1 MHMYLE
7 RIEMTGFKSFADKT
21 VIEFDRGMTAVVGP
35 NGSGKSNLSEAIRWV
50 LGEQS
55 VKSLRG
61 NRMEDVIFNGTQNR
75 KPVNLAKVTLVLNNE
90 DRYLDYDFSE
100 ISITRS
106 YNRNGESQYFINK
119 ESVRLKDIV
128 DMLLDSGLGKNSFSM
143 ISQGKVETIF
153 LNKPEERRSI
163 FEEAAGVQK
172 YQYRKNE
179 AERKLLRS
187 TDHLSRVK
195 DIIHEIEG
203 QLKPLK
209 GQREAAL
216 MYQEKKESLRQLEIS
231 LYTYQ
236 IEKYRL
242 EWRQAEKDLKI
253 LNQKMT
259 DLEKEQADL
268 TEQLTTNKAELDVLN
283 EKIDTQSDAYQ
294 QEAQEVERLKARQQM
309 IEQQIKFNEISQN
322 DKQSAY
328 EEQLAQQADTKQTIK
343 ALTEN
348 RSELGAAL
356 KEMRQKLEQAEQ
368 DKQALSGLDAE
379 QIEEVRSQLIDWY
392 QQETSA
398 NNRIQQHQQ
407 ALQQQADRMS
417 QSQIQLEQVSQ
428 QLAETSL
435 TYEAAKVEVDADQLE
450 QSIQRQQF
458 NQLLEQVQLTR
469 QKREQQQQQLFQQE
483 RETQTLDSKLTHLQQ
498 LQESYSGYYAGVRSV
513 MTQSKKIAGIIGPV
527 ANLIE
532 VAPEYQ
538 LAIDTALG
546 GSLQHIVVTDDR
558 AAKEA
563 IQYLKQNQAGR
574 ATFLPQ
580 PHIKSRSLSQ
590 SVAQQAER
598 MEGFVGIGH
607 QLVKTDNSN
616 QAIVANLLGT
626 TVIMAK
632 LDDANRLAR
641 QLNHSVKI
649 VTLEGEVLMPGG
661 SISGGRNRQQQSS
674 MLARQNEIKTVK
686 LQLITAQTKL
696 QELDKAWK
704 TSQSDEQSYQQQV
717 DTQREA
723 LNQQQTHGQQLQQ
736 KVYQLEQQLKQFQT
750 QELIVQDELTQSQ
763 ELQNE
768 SISALSQAE
777 SDQNTA
783 KAAIEST
790 TQLLEQHSLSQEERQ
805 RQLQILEQ
813 KLSQLKT
820 DVAVK
825 ELEQK
830 QVVSQLSASEEQLNG
845 ITQFLNHYQ
854 TNQSHEQLT
863 LFDLQEEFE
872 ELTKEQ
878 ATASERVIQLK
889 ESLTTFRERRQTL
902 NDSIRKQDQLEREQA
917 LSLQQTFQKQANLTA
932 QVEKFEVLI
941 DNQLEYL
948 NEEYQLSYEAAIDL
962 ARPIDSVKQINQTV
976 KQLKRDINQLGPI
989 NLASIEDYDLLNE
1002 RYLHLSEQ
1010 QDDLLTAMSQLK
1022 ETMNEMDSEVIKRFG
1037 ETFQIINKQFQ
1048 LTFRKLFGG
1057 GNASLQLTDPKDL
1070 LMTGVDIVAQPP
1082 GKKKQNLALLS
1093 GGERAFTAIALL
1105 FAILETKPVPFCVL
1119 DEVEAAL
1126 DEANVYRYGEY
1137 LQSFTENT
1145 QFIVIT
1151 HRKGTME
1158 HADVLYGVTME
1169 QSGISKLASVKLSQ
1183 MPEA

>member
-1 MHMYLE
+1 MYMYLE

-55 VKSLRG
+55 AKSLRG
-61 NRMEDVIFNGTQNR
+61 SRMEDVIFNGTQDR

-100 ISITRS
+100 ISLTRS

-128 DMLLDSGLGKNSFSM
+128 DLLLDSGLGKNSFSM

-179 AERKLLRS
+179 AERKLVKS

-203 QLKPLK
+203 QLKPLRE
-209 GQREAAL
+209 QREAAL
-216 MYQEKKESLRQLEIS
+216 LYQEKKESLRQLEIS

-236 IEKYRL
+236 IEQYRQ
-242 EWRQAEKDLKI
+242 EWRQAEANLKE
-253 LNQKMT
+253 LTQLMT
-259 DLEKEQADL
+259 QLEAEQVVLTQQLAAD
-268 TEQLTTNKAELDVLN
+268 KAELDLLN
-283 EKIDTQSDAYQ
+283 DKIDAQSDDYQ
-294 QEAQEVERLKARQQM
+294 LEAQEVERLKARQQM

-328 EEQLAQQADTKQTIK
+328 KEQLAQQSDTQQMIE
-343 ALTEN
+343 ALTTDRE
-348 RSELGAAL
+348 ELTTTL
-356 KEMRQKLEQAEQ
+356 KAMRRELQQVEQ

-379 QIEEVRSQLIDWY
+379 QIEEIRSQLIDWY
-392 QQETSA
+392 QKETSA

-407 ALQQQADRMS
+407 ALEQQAVRMNHS
-417 QSQIQLEQVSQ
+417 QFQLEQITQ
-428 QLAETSL
+428 QLTETSES
-435 TYEAAKVEVDADQLE
+435 YGIAKDELDSYQLE
-450 QSIQRQQF
+450 QSTQRQQF

-483 RETQTLDSKLTHLQQ
+483 RETQTLDSKFSHLQQ
-498 LQESYSGYYAGVRSV
+498 LQENYSGYYAGVRAV
-513 MTQSKKIAGIIGPV
+513 MTQSKKIAGIVGPV

-546 GSLQHIVVTDDR
+546 GSLQHIVVKDDR
-558 AAKEA
+558 AAKQA

-580 PHIKSRSLSQ
+580 PHIKPRSLSH
-590 SVAQQAER
+590 SVTQQAER
-598 MEGFVGIGH
+598 MAGFVGIGH
-607 QLVKTDNSN
+607 QLVNTDDVN

-626 TVIMAK
+626 TVIMAN

-674 MLARQNEIKTVK
+674 MLSRQNEIKEVK
-686 LQLITAQTKL
+686 QQLTAAQTKL
-696 QELDKAWK
+696 RQLDQAWQ
-704 TSQSDEQSYQQQV
+704 TSQRDEQSYQQQV
-717 DTQREA
+717 DTQREV
-723 LNQQQTHGQQLQQ
+723 LNQQQTRIQQLQQ
-736 KVYQLEQQLKQFQT
+736 KVYQLEQQFKQYQT
-750 QELIVQDELTQSQ
+750 QELIARDELDQSQ
-763 ELQNE
+763 ELQDE
-768 SISALSQAE
+768 STTALAQAE
-777 SDQNTA
+777 LDQRA
-783 KAAIEST
+783 AQEAIETT
-790 TQLLEQHSLSQEERQ
+790 TQLLEQHNLSQEERQ
-805 RQLQILEQ
+805 RQLQKLEQ
-813 KLSQLKT
+813 TLNQLKT

-830 QVVSQLSASEEQLNG
+830 QIISQLSMSEEQLAG
-845 ITQFLNHYQ
+845 ITQFLQQYQ
-854 TNQSHEQLT
+854 TNQSQELSN
-863 LFDLQEEFE
+863 LSDLKQEFE
-872 ELTKEQ
+872 ALIEAQ
-878 ATASERVIQLK
+878 DTASKQVTQLK
-889 ESLTTFRERRQTL
+889 QALTEYRERRQIL
-902 NDSIRKQDQLEREQA
+902 NDTIREQEQLERKQA
-917 LSLQQTFQKQANLTA
+917 QTLQQTFQKQANLTA

-948 NEEYQLSYEAAIDL
+948 NEEYQLSYEAASDL

-976 KQLKRDINQLGPI
+976 KQLKRDITQLGPI
-989 NLASIEDYDLLNE
+989 NLASIEDYAMLNE
-1002 RYLHLSEQ
+1002 RYMHLSEQ
-1010 QDDLLTAMSQLK
+1010 QEDLLTAMSQLK
-1022 ETMNEMDSEVIKRFG
+1022 ETMNEMDTEVIKRFG
-1037 ETFQIINKQFQ
+1037 ETFQLINKQFQ
-1048 LTFRKLFGG
+1048 ETFRKLFGG

-1070 LMTGVDIVAQPP
+1070 LLTGVDIIAQPP

-1183 MPEA
+1183 TPEQ